1 MRKLLM
7 LMLLLAM
14 VLLPGVALA
23 EVLNYDYVYLSKNGT
38 ESDAP
43 SGDGDGTAAG
53 GFKSFGDHTHVFLS
67 FDDTALYAGSNPK
80 WDYDLNTWRL
90 GVGGHYL
97 IGKRTMIA
105 PAFSVFRSSGEVMAP
120 SWNAPRKLSGTG
132 YIAQFDLRH
141 AVTSW
146 LELTA
151 AARRTKFLDDTSTE
165 FVGGVLWHVNDTW
178 ALGVLYN
185 DREQKT
191 STEFTVRYY
200 Y

>member
-1 MRKLLM
+1 MRRP
-7 LMLLLAM
+7 LLLAM
-14 VLLPGVALA
+14 ALLPGVALA

-38 ESDAP
+38 ESDVP
-43 SGDGDGTAAG
+43 FDEGDGTAAG
-53 GFKSFGDHTHVFLS
+53 GFKSFGKRTHAFLS
-67 FDDTALYAGSNPK
+67 YDDTALYAGSKPNY
-80 WDYDLNTWRL
+80 DYDLKTLRI
-90 GVGGHYL
+90 GAGGHYL

-105 PAFSVFRSSGEVMAP
+105 PQFSVFRSSGEYKAP
-120 SWNAPRKLSGTG
+120 DWDAPQKLSGTG

-141 AVTSW
+141 AVTKW

-151 AARRTKFLDDTSTE
+151 AARRTKFLDETATE

-178 ALGVLYN
+178 AVGVLYN
-185 DREQKT
+185 HREQKT